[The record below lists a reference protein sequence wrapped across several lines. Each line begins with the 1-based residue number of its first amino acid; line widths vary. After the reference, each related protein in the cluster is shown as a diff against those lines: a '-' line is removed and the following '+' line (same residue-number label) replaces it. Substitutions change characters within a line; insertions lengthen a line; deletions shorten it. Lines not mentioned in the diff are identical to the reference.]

1 MDNPFFLSL
10 EVRVIASTGEN
21 NSEPILQK
29 LFGLKSY
36 AEQARKEDPH

>member
-1 MDNPFFLSL
+1 MDNPFLLSL

-36 AEQARKEDPH
+36 AEQARKEDTH

>member
-36 AEQARKEDPH
+36 VEQARKEDPR